1 MPVLVVDALEV
12 VHVEHGH
19 GVLTAEPEQR
29 LVQGASGGEPGEA
42 VLIGH
47 VVGGFHHGHDEDERA
62 GREVERGEPGI
73 PWAHRREAEER
84 RNQRPGEGASGL
96 RGRHE
101 LGCREQPAGDQEGQQ
116 GGVGEGAPREQ
127 PLRQEPRVQQRR
139 RGARGLAVE
148 YRHERQLPQDEGE
161 PGESGRC
168 EHASLRGDRQR
179 GQVERQQH
187 ADRLQHDAVAHQAGP
202 QHEVHQGPI
211 GEGHYEQGEQQAAA
225 MEAPAQEHA
234 GAEDGVR
241 VERREPG
248 EHVLEPLGVGV
259 QERREDD
266 RGFGEAVGEELPDG
280 LVGVRLMGRGSRH
293 GFAGSLGTAAGLR
306 VSRTGPRSTVG
317 LRAVRLAGD
326 IFAAVAVS
334 SRGLGRSPLKAQT
347 RVRIPLPL

>member
-1 MPVLVVDALEV
+1 
-12 VHVEHGH
+12 
-19 GVLTAEPEQR
+19 
-29 LVQGASGGEPGEA
+29 
-42 VLIGH
+42 
-47 VVGGFHHGHDEDERA
+47 ERY
-62 GREVERGEPGI
+62 
-73 PWAHRREAEER
+73 
-84 RNQRPGEGASGL
+84 
-96 RGRHE
+96 
-101 LGCREQPAGDQEGQQ
+101 D
-116 GGVGEGAPREQ
+116 
-127 PLRQEPRVQQRR
+127 
-139 RGARGLAVE
+139 
-148 YRHERQLPQDEGE
+148 
-161 PGESGRC
+161 
-168 EHASLRGDRQR
+168 
-179 GQVERQQH
+179 
-187 ADRLQHDAVAHQAGP
+187 
-202 QHEVHQGPI
+202 
-211 GEGHYEQGEQQAAA
+211 EQGEQQPAA

-280 LVGVRLMGRGSRH
+280 LVGVRLLGRGSRH

-347 RVRIPLPL
+347 RVRIPLPLCTPEDVKQRRRAGGVTQKRRAETWGEGGDGSARRILSTL